1 MDENGYRSDLARE
14 LGADARERLVRY
26 AQVWT
31 TSDPDSPTAPSTE
44 RQLDLS
50 RILLEELEGLGL
62 DAELSDAGIVY
73 GTLPGNTDAPTIGL
87 VAHVDT
93 SPDVSGENVKP
104 QVFRYEGGP
113 HALPGDPAQVLDPDE
128 WPELGNHVGHELI
141 SSDGTTLLGADDKAG
156 VAEIMAAVS
165 YFVRNPD
172 LPHGTVKVAFTPDE
186 EVGRGVDN
194 FDIQGFGAEVA
205 YTLDGSTA
213 GQIQDETFA
222 ALEARVHFR
231 GRAVHPGYAKDI
243 LVNAI
248 RLAADFVA
256 ALPRDVSP
264 ERTDERNGFIHPTR
278 IEGDAENV
286 EVRMILRDHDEEKL
300 EGYAEL
306 VRATAEKVGG
316 AEVEIRRQYRNMKEY
331 LDAVPLAVELA
342 DEAVRRAGL
351 EPIREIVRGGTDGS
365 RLSEFGLPTPNIFTG
380 GQQYHSQR
388 EWVCVAD
395 MGSAAETIVHLA
407 QLWAER
413 AKAPEGAPA
422 SQSVSES
429 T

>member
-1 MDENGYRSDLARE
+1 MDANGYRSDLARE

-26 AQVWT
+26 TQVWT
-31 TSDPDSPTAPSTE
+31 TSDPDSPSAPSTE

-50 RILLEELEGLGL
+50 RMLLEELTALGL

-73 GTLPGNTDAPTIGL
+73 ATLAGNADAPTIGF

-93 SPDVSGENVKP
+93 SPDVSGEHVKP
-104 QVFRYEGGP
+104 QIFRYEGGP
-113 HALPGDPAQVLDPDE
+113 HPLPGDPSQVLDPDE

-156 VAEIMAAVS
+156 VAEIMAAVTH
-165 YFVRNPD
+165 FVRNPD
-172 LPHGTVKVAFTPDE
+172 LPHGTVKIAFTPDE

-194 FDIQGFGAEVA
+194 FDVEAFGAEVA

-213 GQIQDETFA
+213 GQIQDETFS
-222 ALEARVHFR
+222 ALEARVRFR

-256 ALPRDVSP
+256 ALPREVSP
-264 ERTDERNGFIHPTR
+264 ERTEERDGFIHPTR

-286 EVRMILRDHDEEKL
+286 EVRMILRDFDEDKL

-306 VRATAEKVGG
+306 VRSTAAKIGG

-351 EPIREIVRGGTDGS
+351 EPIRALVRGGTDGS

-395 MGSAAETIVHLA
+395 MGAAAETIVHLA

-413 AKAPEGAPA
+413 AKAPEGASA
-422 SQSVSES
+422 SSASE
-429 T
+429 

>member
-1 MDENGYRSDLARE
+1 VDADGYRSDLARE
-14 LGADARERLVRY
+14 LAADARDRLVRY
-26 AQVWT
+26 AQIWT
-31 TSDPDSPTAPSTE
+31 TSDPDSPSAPSTE

-50 RILLEELEGLGL
+50 RILLDELHALGL

-73 GTLPGNTDAPTIGL
+73 GTLPGNRDAPTIGL

-104 QVFRYEGGP
+104 QLFRYEGGP
-113 HALPGDPAQVLDPDE
+113 HALPADPSQVLDPEE
-128 WPELGNHVGHELI
+128 WPELANHEGHELI
-141 SSDGTTLLGADDKAG
+141 STDGTTLLGADDKAG
-156 VAEIMAAVS
+156 VAEIMAAVA
-165 YFVRNPD
+165 YLVRNAD
-172 LPHGTVKVAFTPDE
+172 VPHGAVKIAFTPDE

-194 FDIQGFGAEVA
+194 FDVEGFGAEVA

-213 GQIQDETFA
+213 GEVQDETFS
-222 ALEARVHFR
+222 ALEARVRFR

-264 ERTDERNGFIHPTR
+264 ESTEERDGFIHPTR

-286 EVRMILRDHDEEKL
+286 EVRMILRDFDNDKL

-306 VRATAEKVGG
+306 VRETAEKIGN
-316 AEVEIRRQYRNMKEY
+316 AEVEVRSQYSNMKEY
-331 LDAVPLAVELA
+331 LDAVPRAVELA

-351 EPIREIVRGGTDGS
+351 EPARSLVRGGTDGS

-395 MGSAAETIVHLA
+395 MGAAAETIVHLV

-413 AKAPEGAPA
+413 AKGPESAYAPKSAPA
-422 SQSVSES
+422 
-429 T
+429 

>member
-1 MDENGYRSDLARE
+1 MDANGYRSDLARE

-31 TSDPDSPTAPSTE
+31 TSDPDSPSAPSTE

-50 RILLEELEGLGL
+50 RLLLEELKGLGL

-73 GTLPGNTDAPTIGL
+73 GTLPANTDAPTIGL

-156 VAEIMAAVS
+156 VAEIMAAVAHL
-165 YFVRNPD
+165 VRNPD
-172 LPHGTVKVAFTPDE
+172 LAHGTVKVAFTPDE

-194 FDIQGFGAEVA
+194 FDVQAFGAEVA

-213 GQIQDETFA
+213 GEIQDETFS
-222 ALEARVHFR
+222 ALEARVRFR

-256 ALPRDVSP
+256 TLPRDVSP
-264 ERTDERNGFIHPTR
+264 ERTDERNGFIHPAR

-286 EVRMILRDHDEEKL
+286 EVRMILRDFDEDKL

-306 VRATAEKVGG
+306 VREAAEKIGG

-331 LDAVPLAVELA
+331 LDAVPHAVQLA

-351 EPIREIVRGGTDGS
+351 EPARSLVRGGTDGS

-413 AKAPEGAPA
+413 AKAPTGASA
-422 SQSVSES
+422 SSASE
-429 T
+429 

>member
-1 MDENGYRSDLARE
+1 MIAAGLSSRAVDADGYRSDLARE

-31 TSDPDSPTAPSTE
+31 TSDPDSPSAPSTE

-50 RILLEELEGLGL
+50 RMLLDQLRGLGL

-73 GTLPGNTDAPTIGL
+73 GTLPGNRNAPTIGL

-93 SPDVSGENVKP
+93 SPDVSGEDVKP
-104 QVFRYEGGP
+104 QVFRYDGGP
-113 HALPGDPAQVLDPDE
+113 YPLPGDPEQVLDPGE
-128 WPELGNHVGHELI
+128 WPELAKHVGHELV

-156 VAEIMAAVS
+156 VAEIMAAVA
-165 YFVRNPD
+165 YLVRNPD
-172 LPHGTVKVAFTPDE
+172 VPHGAVKVAFTPDE

-194 FDIQGFGAEVA
+194 FDVEGFGAEVA

-213 GQIQDETFA
+213 GQIQDETFS
-222 ALEARVHFR
+222 ALEARVRFR

-256 ALPRDVSP
+256 ALPREVSP
-264 ERTDERNGFIHPTR
+264 ERTDEREGFIHPTR

-286 EVRMILRDHDEEKL
+286 EVRMILRDFDEDSL
-300 EGYAEL
+300 EGYAQL
-306 VRATAEKVGG
+306 VQETAEKIGG
-316 AEVEIRRQYRNMKEY
+316 AEVEVRRQYRNMKSY
-331 LDAVPLAVELA
+331 LDAVPRACELA
-342 DEAVRRAGL
+342 AEAVRRAGL
-351 EPIREIVRGGTDGS
+351 EPIRALVRGGTDGS

-395 MGSAAETIVHLA
+395 MGAAAETIVHLA
-407 QLWAER
+407 RLWAEETER
-413 AKAPEGAPA
+413 
-422 SQSVSES
+422 
-429 T
+429 

>member
-26 AQVWT
+26 VQVWT

-50 RILLEELEGLGL
+50 RVLLEELKALGL

-113 HALPGDPAQVLDPDE
+113 HPLPGDPAQVLDPDE

-165 YFVRNPD
+165 YFVRNPE

-186 EVGRGVDN
+186 EIGRGVDN
-194 FDIQGFGAEVA
+194 FDVQGFGAEVA

-231 GRAVHPGYAKDI
+231 GRAVHPGYAKGI

-306 VRATAEKVGG
+306 VRTTAEKIGG

-413 AKAPEGAPA
+413 AKAPEGASA
-422 SQSVSES
+422 SQSASA
-429 T
+429 

>member
-50 RILLEELEGLGL
+50 RILLEELKGLGL

-165 YFVRNPD
+165 YFVRNPE
-172 LPHGTVKVAFTPDE
+172 LPHGTVKIAFTPDE

-194 FDIQGFGAEVA
+194 FDVEGFGAEVA

-286 EVRMILRDHDEEKL
+286 EVRMILRDYDEEKL

-306 VRATAEKVGG
+306 VRATAEKIGG

-351 EPIREIVRGGTDGS
+351 EPIRETRPRRNRRVAPLGVRPADAEHLHRRS
-365 RLSEFGLPTPNIFTG
+365 AVPLAARVGLRRRHGRRGRDDRPP
-380 GQQYHSQR
+380 R
-388 EWVCVAD
+388 
-395 MGSAAETIVHLA
+395 AAVGRTS
-407 QLWAER
+407 
-413 AKAPEGAPA
+413 EGARRRLRVA
-422 SQSVSES
+422 IR
-429 T
+429 

>member
-31 TSDPDSPTAPSTE
+31 TSDPDSPSAPSTE

-50 RILLEELEGLGL
+50 RVLLDELKGLGL

-93 SPDVSGENVKP
+93 SPDVAGENVKP
-104 QVFRYEGGP
+104 QIFRYAGGP
-113 HALPGDPAQVLDPDE
+113 HALPGDPSQVLDPDE

-156 VAEIMAAVS
+156 VAEIMSAVA
-165 YFVRNPD
+165 YFVANPD
-172 LPHGTVKVAFTPDE
+172 LPHGTLKIAFTPDE

-194 FDIQGFGAEVA
+194 FDVEGFGAEVA

-213 GQIQDETFA
+213 GEIQDETFS

-264 ERTDERNGFIHPTR
+264 ERTDERDGFIHPTR

-286 EVRMILRDHDEEKL
+286 EVRMILRDFDEAKL
-300 EGYAEL
+300 EGYAQI
-306 VRATAEKVGG
+306 VRDTADRIGG

-331 LDAVPLAVELA
+331 LDAVPLAVDLA
-342 DEAVRRAGL
+342 DEAVRRTGL
-351 EPIREIVRGGTDGS
+351 EPIRSLVRGGTDGS

-380 GQQYHSQR
+380 GQQYHSPR

-413 AKAPEGAPA
+413 AKAPEGASA
-422 SQSVSES
+422 SQASASS
-429 T
+429 

>member
-1 MDENGYRSDLARE
+1 MDANGYRSDLARE

-26 AQVWT
+26 AQIWT
-31 TSDPDSPTAPSTE
+31 TSDPDSASAPSTE

-50 RILLEELEGLGL
+50 RMLLDELKELGL

-73 GTLPGNTDAPTIGL
+73 GTLPGNTNASTIGL

-113 HALPGDPAQVLDPDE
+113 HALPGDPSQVLDPDE
-128 WPELGNHVGHELI
+128 WPELANHVGHELI

-165 YFVRNPD
+165 YLVANPD
-172 LPHGTVKVAFTPDE
+172 VPHGTVKLAFTPDE

-194 FDIQGFGAEVA
+194 FDVEGFGAEVA

-213 GQIQDETFA
+213 GEIQDETFS
-222 ALEARVHFR
+222 ALEARVRFR
-231 GRAVHPGYAKDI
+231 GRAVHPGHAKNI

-256 ALPRDVSP
+256 ALPRDIAP

-286 EVRMILRDHDEEKL
+286 EVRMILRDFDEEKL
-300 EGYAEL
+300 EGHAEL
-306 VRATAEKVGG
+306 VRQTAGQFGG

-351 EPIREIVRGGTDGS
+351 QPVRSLVRGGTDGS

-388 EWVCVAD
+388 EWICVAD

-413 AKAPEGAPA
+413 AEAPEGASA
-422 SQSVSES
+422 SHSASAS

>member
-14 LGADARERLVRY
+14 LGPDARDRLVRY

-31 TSDPDSPTAPSTE
+31 TSDPDSPSAPSTA

-50 RILLEELEGLGL
+50 RLLLDELKEFGL

-104 QVFRYEGGP
+104 QVFRYDGGP
-113 HALPGDPAQVLDPDE
+113 HPLPADPSQVLDPVE
-128 WPELGNHVGHELI
+128 WPELANHVGHELI

-156 VAEIMAAVS
+156 VAEIMTAVG
-165 YFVRNPD
+165 YLVRNPD
-172 LPHGTVKVAFTPDE
+172 VRHGPVKVAFTPDE
-186 EVGRGVDN
+186 EIGHGVDN
-194 FDIQGFGAEVA
+194 FDLDGFGAEVA

-213 GQIQDETFA
+213 GEIQDETFS
-222 ALEARVHFR
+222 ALEARVRFR
-231 GRAVHPGYAKDI
+231 GRAVHPGYANDI

-256 ALPRDVSP
+256 ALPRELSP
-264 ERTDERNGFIHPTR
+264 ERTEARAGFIHPTR
-278 IEGDAENV
+278 ITGDAENV
-286 EVRMILRDHDEEKL
+286 EVRMILRDFDEELL
-300 EGYAEL
+300 ERHAQV
-306 VRATAEKVGG
+306 VRETAERVGG
-316 AEVEIRRQYRNMKEY
+316 AEVELRRQYRNMKET
-331 LDAVPLAVELA
+331 LDTVPHAVELA
-342 DEAVRRAGL
+342 VEAIRRAGV
-351 EPIREIVRGGTDGS
+351 EPRRSSIRGGTDGS
-365 RLSEFGLPTPNIFTG
+365 RLTELGLPTPNIFTG

-395 MGSAAETIVHLA
+395 MGAAAETIVHLA

-422 SQSVSES
+422 SNSASAS

>member
-1 MDENGYRSDLARE
+1 VDADGYRSDLARE
-14 LGADARERLVRY
+14 LGPDARGRLVRY

-31 TSDPDSPTAPSTE
+31 TSDPDSPSAPSTE

-50 RILLEELEGLGL
+50 RMLLDELQGLGL
-62 DAELSDAGIVY
+62 EAELSDAGIVY

-93 SPDVSGENVKP
+93 SPDVSGESVKP
-104 QVFRYEGGP
+104 QVFRYEGGRHP
-113 HALPGDPAQVLDPDE
+113 LPGDPSQVLDPDE
-128 WPELGNHVGHELI
+128 WPELANHVGHELI

-156 VAEIMAAVS
+156 VAEIMAAVA
-165 YFVRNPD
+165 YLVRNPD
-172 LPHGTVKVAFTPDE
+172 IPHGTVKIAFTPDE

-194 FDIQGFGAEVA
+194 FDVEGFGAEVA

-213 GQIQDETFA
+213 GQIEDETFS
-222 ALEARVHFR
+222 ALEARVRFR

-256 ALPRDVSP
+256 ALPRDIAP
-264 ERTDERNGFIHPTR
+264 ERTDERDGFVHPTR

-286 EVRMILRDHDEEKL
+286 EARMILRDFDEDKL
-300 EGYAEL
+300 EGYAAV
-306 VRATAEKVGG
+306 VRETAEKIGG

-331 LDAVPLAVELA
+331 LDAVPRVVELA

-351 EPIREIVRGGTDGS
+351 EPIRSLVRGGTDGS

-388 EWVCVAD
+388 EWICVAD
-395 MGSAAETIVHLA
+395 MGAAAETIVHLV

-413 AKAPEGAPA
+413 TEAPEGASA
-422 SQSVSES
+422 SHSASAS
-429 T
+429 I